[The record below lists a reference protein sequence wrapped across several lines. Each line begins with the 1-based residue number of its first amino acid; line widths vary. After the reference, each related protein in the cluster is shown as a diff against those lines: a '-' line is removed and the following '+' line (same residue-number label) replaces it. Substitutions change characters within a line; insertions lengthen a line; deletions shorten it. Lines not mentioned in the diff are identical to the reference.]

1 MTNDTMVTVQ
11 GWLGNDPQLREVAGT
26 SVANFRLGCTPRRF
40 HRGRQEWVDGPTQWY
55 GVSAWRVLGEHCK
68 RSLHVGDPV
77 IVHGRLNQRSY
88 DRDGVEV
95 TVLEI
100 EALIVG
106 HDLTRGVSS
115 FSKTVGAVRADG
127 RSQDS
132 AGSIGSPGA
141 AAPSGSTRSTVD
153 PWGAPGATTEPAE
166 VAGAA

>member
-11 GWLGNDPQLREVAGT
+11 GWIGNEPQQRQVAGT
-26 SVANFRLGCTPRRF
+26 TVTNFRLGCTPRRF
-40 HRGRQEWVDGPTQWY
+40 HRGRQEWFNGSTQWY

-100 EALIVG
+100 DAIVVG
-106 HDLTRGVSS
+106 HDLTRGISS
-115 FSKTVGAVRADG
+115 FSKTVGATPRRDDRPQEPAAVA
-127 RSQDS
+127 
-132 AGSIGSPGA
+132 SPEQ
-141 AAPSGSTRSTVD
+141 D
-153 PWGAPGATTEPAE
+153 PWAASAVGSSDVSEV

>member
-11 GWLGNDPQLREVAGT
+11 GWLGSEPQLRRAGEV

-40 HRGRQEWVDGPTQWY
+40 HRGRQEWADGPTQWY
-55 GVSAWRVLGEHCK
+55 GVSAWRALGEHCK

-77 IVHGRLNQRSY
+77 IVHGRLNQRTY

-100 EALIVG
+100 EAVAVG

-115 FSKTVGAVRADG
+115 FSKTVGATRRDDRRPDPASATVADPW
-127 RSQDS
+127 
-132 AGSIGSPGA
+132 AGQGEVGAQPAEVPGA
-141 AAPSGSTRSTVD
+141 A
-153 PWGAPGATTEPAE
+153 
-166 VAGAA
+166 

>member
-11 GWLGNDPQLREVAGT
+11 GWMGNEPQLREVAGT

-55 GVSAWRVLGEHCK
+55 GVSAWRALGEHCK

-88 DRDGVEV
+88 VRDGVDV

-100 EALIVG
+100 EALVVG
-106 HDLTRGVSS
+106 PDLSKGVCS
-115 FSKTVGAVRADG
+115 FSKTVGTTRREDRPQEPVATEER
-127 RSQDS
+127 
-132 AGSIGSPGA
+132 PA
-141 AAPSGSTRSTVD
+141 AD
-153 PWGAPGATTEPAE
+153 PWSVPGTSAATPE

>member
-11 GWLGNDPQLREVAGT
+11 GWLGNEPQLRQVAGT

-40 HRGRQEWVDGPTQWY
+40 NRARQEWADGPTQWY
-55 GVSAWRVLGEHCK
+55 GVSAWRLLGDHCK

-100 EALIVG
+100 DAVTVG
-106 HDLTRGVSS
+106 HDLTRGIAS
-115 FSKTVGAVRADG
+115 FSKTVGTARRDD
-127 RSQDS
+127 RPQE
-132 AGSIGSPGA
+132 PA
-141 AAPSGSTRSTVD
+141 AAATPQD
-153 PWGAPGATTEPAE
+153 PWAVPTTESSEVAE
-166 VAGAA
+166 VVAGAA

>member
-1 MTNDTMVTVQ
+1 MTSDTMVTVQ
-11 GWLGNDPQLREVAGT
+11 GWLGNEPQLRQDAGT

-55 GVSAWRVLGEHCK
+55 GVSAWRLLGEHCK

-95 TVLEI
+95 TVVEI
-100 EALIVG
+100 EAITVG

-115 FSKTVGAVRADG
+115 FSKTVGSVRRDDRPQEPPATAEG
-127 RSQDS
+127 R
-132 AGSIGSPGA
+132 
-141 AAPSGSTRSTVD
+141 D
-153 PWGAPGATTEPAE
+153 PWAVSTPSSSEGAEV

>member
-1 MTNDTMVTVQ
+1 MSNDTMVTVQ
-11 GWLGNDPQLREVAGT
+11 GWLGNEPQLREAAGT
-26 SVANFRLGCTPRRF
+26 SVANFRLGSTPRRF

-55 GVSAWRVLGEHCK
+55 GVSAWRALGEHCK

-77 IVHGRLNQRSY
+77 VVHGRLNQRSY
-88 DRDGVEV
+88 VRDGVEV

-115 FSKTVGAVRADG
+115 FSKTVGAVRRDD
-127 RSQDS
+127 RPQE
-132 AGSIGSPGA
+132 P
-141 AAPSGSTRSTVD
+141 AAPAVATD
-153 PWGAPGATTEPAE
+153 PWATTGVESGEVAE

>member
-1 MTNDTMVTVQ
+1 MSNDTMVTVQ
-11 GWLGNDPQLREVAGT
+11 GWLGNEPQLREAAGT
-26 SVANFRLGCTPRRF
+26 SVANFRLGSTPRRF

-55 GVSAWRVLGEHCK
+55 GVSAWRALGEHCK

-77 IVHGRLNQRSY
+77 VVHGRLNQRSY
-88 DRDGVEV
+88 VRDGVEV

-115 FSKTVGAVRADG
+115 FSKTVGAVRRDDRPQEPA
-127 RSQDS
+127 
-132 AGSIGSPGA
+132 APAVA
-141 AAPSGSTRSTVD
+141 AAP
-153 PWGAPGATTEPAE
+153 WATTGVESGEVAE